1 VTSPQ
6 LLIVIVQLQ
15 MRNAGTWLSSINI
28 FFFKKNVLE
37 NARATLPAPEVSDK
51 ETRVHTKLYVINY
64 LSSTTQ
70 VHDFKMYTDIQT

>member
-1 VTSPQ
+1 M
-6 LLIVIVQLQ
+6 LQ
-15 MRNAGTWLSSINI
+15 MRNAGTWPSSINI
-28 FFFKKNVLE
+28 FFFLNVLE

-51 ETRVHTKLYVINY
+51 ETRVHTKLYVFNY